1 MDDKDKYVLIF
12 NDSALAMTYL
22 KSGHKH
28 IYCLTDEPNPPK
40 PTQIKYYPYSLN
52 THFPDNMFDL
62 IINNSLGDDVND
74 LGSFFLEAY
83 RIGVSNA
90 SLITPL
96 STTLKELK
104 VKDKPEGNKKL
115 AKVNIV
121 CNSLGVRE
129 GTSEYAITLAQRFE
143 GAGVTVNLVRRLAYI
158 DKKFPTIFEYDPG
171 IVKEIPEDPNTIIE
185 AHVTAYPNL
194 LFEDIAYRAKLAL
207 ETKSP
212 RFMLKEAIRLLKL
225 ATQHSELIGNAI
237 RRSDPKANEKLQK
250 CRLLMRNPYIAE
262 RSAIGRYTLMPLIA
276 YPNLNFERKKKS
288 AKIKL
293 GSMGYALESKNF
305 GNICDLAIRL
315 KVPLTLMISINEVT
329 PKMKEMQEQYAKEIK
344 EKYGKYKNITLKVG
358 YFAPEEILHE
368 LSDCTHLI
376 YAQNE
381 ARGTSYSMRFG
392 MQLGIPVISRNV
404 FQARDAQVYTV
415 KSLENITLD
424 YLKKTKEPINLDDG
438 FFYLKCCLGMRQ

>member
-1 MDDKDKYVLIF
+1 MDNVDKYVLVF
-12 NDSALAMTYL
+12 KDSALAMKYL
-22 KSGHKH
+22 KKGHKH
-28 IYCLTDEPNPPK
+28 VYCLTNESNPPE

-62 IINNSLGDDVND
+62 IINNSLGDDVKD
-74 LGSFFLEAY
+74 IGSFFLEAY
-83 RIGVSNA
+83 RIGVKNA
-90 SLITPL
+90 VLITPF
-96 STTLKELK
+96 STTSKWLK
-104 VKDKPEGNKKL
+104 VKDKPEGNKHP

-121 CNSLGVRE
+121 CNSLGIKE

-143 GAGVTVNLVRRLAYI
+143 QEGIKVNLVKWITQA
-158 DKKFPTIFEYDPG
+158 DKNFPIIFEYDPG
-171 IVKEIPEDPNTIIE
+171 IAKEIPTDPDIIVE

-194 LFEDIAYRAKLAL
+194 LFEEIAYRAKQAL
-207 ETKSP
+207 GTKSI
-212 RFMLKEAIRLLKL
+212 RFMFKETIRLIKL